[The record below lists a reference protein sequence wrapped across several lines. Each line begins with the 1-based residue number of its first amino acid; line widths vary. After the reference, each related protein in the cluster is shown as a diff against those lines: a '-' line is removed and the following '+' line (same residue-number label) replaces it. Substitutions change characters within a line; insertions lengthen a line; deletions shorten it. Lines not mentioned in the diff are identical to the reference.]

1 MSDLHVEM
9 RGHGP
14 DLVLLHGWG
23 LNLRVW
29 DGLTRE
35 LAKHFRVIA
44 VDLPGHGRSAWNAK
58 ARTPAEQAW
67 QVHAALSSRSDR
79 YSLLGWSLGGQIA
92 LDLAAAMPGNVE
104 RLVLVATTPRFA
116 ASEDWPHGMPATS
129 LDKLATQLRTNYKRT
144 VSEFLELQVRGSAAS
159 EKVLADLHASLF
171 SHGEAHPKALVAGL
185 ATLKNSDLRSMLGL
199 IHAPALVIAGQY
211 DRVTL
216 PAASRALAAALPD
229 ARYVEF
235 RRAAHA
241 PFLSHT
247 PEFASLVT
255 RFLQGAPIEATP
267 PTERSPNAERTAQTE
282 RSPSTKAP
290 PASSAAASPSA
301 NLPPGRAALQ
311 DALVAE
317 RILTGGEPTDAS
329 SAGALQ
335 GFPPQSASEDDVAQ
349 ALAPKGPAHAAVSR
363 ALALGSG
370 QAHSGLPGSVQAP
383 DPGQASAAGQ
393 AHSGA
398 AARARART
406 VEQARAAIEES
417 AQAQTDAQPH
427 ASERAVATK
436 GAKRASDASPANTTR
451 KRSSGKS
458 G

>member
-1 MSDLHVEM
+1 MSDLYVEI
-9 RGHGP
+9 RGQGP

-29 DGLTRE
+29 DGLARGLT
-35 LAKHFRVIA
+35 KHFRVIT
-44 VDLPGHGRSAWNAK
+44 VDLPGHGRSAWNPK

-67 QVHAALSSRSDR
+67 QVHAALASRSDR

-116 ASEDWPHGMPATS
+116 ASEDWSFGMPAAA

-159 EKVLADLHASLF
+159 EKVLAELHASLF

-185 ATLKNSDLRSMLGL
+185 ATLKSSDLRSMLAL
-199 IHAPALVIAGQY
+199 IRTPALVVAGQY

-216 PAASRALAAALPD
+216 PAASRALAEALPD

-247 PEFASLVT
+247 AEFASLVT
-255 RFLQGAPIEATP
+255 RFLQGAPIEETAPSEPRPSTDARP
-267 PTERSPNAERTAQTE
+267 SVDAPPNAD
-282 RSPSTKAP
+282 SPRAP
-290 PASSAAASPSA
+290 AAF
-301 NLPPGRAALQ
+301 Q

-317 RILTGGEPTDAS
+317 RILTSGESSDTSSPGTPRNPAPPPAVVPEIHGQQPAAEAS
-329 SAGALQ
+329 
-335 GFPPQSASEDDVAQ
+335 
-349 ALAPKGPAHAAVSR
+349 HTTAA
-363 ALALGSG
+363 
-370 QAHSGLPGSVQAP
+370 
-383 DPGQASAAGQ
+383 
-393 AHSGA
+393 
-398 AARARART
+398 
-406 VEQARAAIEES
+406 
-417 AQAQTDAQPH
+417 
-427 ASERAVATK
+427 
-436 GAKRASDASPANTTR
+436 TTAR

>member
-1 MSDLHVEM
+1 MGWSRGSPGCTHVSDNIAMSDLYVEI

-35 LAKHFRVIA
+35 LSKSYRVIS
-44 VDLPGHGRSAWNAK
+44 VDLPGHGRSPWNPK

-67 QVHAALSSRSDR
+67 QVHASLASRSDR

-116 ASEDWPHGMPATS
+116 AAEDWPYGMPAAT
-129 LDKLATQLRTNYKRT
+129 LEKLATQLRTNYKRT
-144 VSEFLELQVRGSAAS
+144 VSEFLDLQVRGSASS
-159 EKVLADLHASLF
+159 EKVLAELHGSLF

-185 ATLKNSDLRSMLGL
+185 ATLKSSDLRSMLTL
-199 IHAPALVIAGQY
+199 IRTPTLVVAGQY

-247 PEFASLVT
+247 AEFAALVT
-255 RFLQGAPIEATP
+255 RFLRGEPIEATVP
-267 PTERSPNAERTAQTE
+267 GEA
-282 RSPSTKAP
+282 K
-290 PASSAAASPSA
+290 PASAAAPSA
-301 NLPPGRAALQ
+301 VIQ
-311 DALVAE
+311 EALVAE
-317 RILTGGEPTDAS
+317 SILTSGETP
-329 SAGALQ
+329 SAERGD
-335 GFPPQSASEDDVAQ
+335 SAKPAQ
-349 ALAPKGPAHAAVSR
+349 TPE
-363 ALALGSG
+363 
-370 QAHSGLPGSVQAP
+370 
-383 DPGQASAAGQ
+383 SAA
-393 AHSGA
+393 A
-398 AARARART
+398 
-406 VEQARAAIEES
+406 
-417 AQAQTDAQPH
+417 
-427 ASERAVATK
+427 
-436 GAKRASDASPANTTR
+436 ANTASTTST
-451 KRSSGKS
+451 KRQRSGKA